1 MPEAPLHQNS
11 SWISF
16 LRQFGPI
23 PQNENSFDERIEA
36 SIRRWKVAPIKV
48 ELDYLQELVENF
60 RSDSPHSIILTGTAG
75 DGKTFYCREVW
86 RLLQGDQSDWNPD
99 AMVQELKVGKLTLIV
114 IKDLSE
120 ITGEEKKKQLS
131 LIADTLA
138 GLTDDTLYLIAAN
151 DGQLLEGWSQL
162 EAGEQSRKIRKEI
175 EDLLV
180 SGRRRSNKFN
190 FELYN
195 LSRTTANTIFPKV
208 LKAILEHPGWDQCTD
223 CQYLGAVEGQNPC
236 PIFENKTRLEGTVE
250 NRLVQQRVSD
260 LLELSELNGFHLPI
274 RQMLILVANTILGHA
289 EAKDGLMSCK
299 EVSKLVRQK
308 SISKAS
314 LYRNIFGENLPERRR
329 DSKEVF
335 KVLRRFGIGTETS
348 NFIDNILIF
357 GGDDPELKGYYEEL
371 LLSDPYYGADSS
383 YRTGQQAYLEG
394 GEDRTG
400 DEFLRLLTGQRQRL
414 FFTVPER
421 LSAQL
426 RLWQLTTFHYADEYL
441 NDVHRALDHGEK
453 VKADILARL
462 VRGLNRI
469 FTGILLRNDKQLIL
483 ATSGSFSQARVS
495 LVYEDAIP
503 VRRNHS
509 GEGIQIEADLD
520 LKRPLLVVNLSQKQ
534 RVGLPLNLRR
544 YEYLSRIAEGSLP
557 NSFSRECY
565 EDILAFKTSL
575 LRQLTIRRGRDVDED
590 DSGRLTLNLISR
602 LNSDGLISDPYYI
615 EVKMQ

>member
-1 MPEAPLHQNS
+1 MPEEPLHQIS

-16 LRQFGPI
+16 LRQYGPI

-36 SIRRWKVAPIKV
+36 SIKRWKVDPIKV
-48 ELDYLQELVENF
+48 GLEHLRELVENF
-60 RSDSPHSIILTGTAG
+60 RSDSPRSIILTGTAG

-86 RLLQGDQSDWNPD
+86 RALQGNQHGWDPE
-99 AMVQELKVGKLTLIV
+99 AMVQELKVGKFTLIV

-120 ITGEEKKKQLS
+120 ITGEEKRNQLT
-131 LIADTLA
+131 LIADSLA
-138 GLTDDTLYLIAAN
+138 GIAEDTLYLVAAN
-151 DGQLLEGWSQL
+151 DGQILEGWSHL
-162 EAGEQSRKIRKEI
+162 VTGEHAKKIKKEI
-175 EDLLV
+175 EDLLIT
-180 SGRRRSNKFN
+180 GRRSSSKFN
-190 FELYN
+190 FYLYN
-195 LSRTTANTIFPKV
+195 LSRTSAETIFPKV
-208 LKAILEHPGWDQCTD
+208 LEAILKHTGWDQCTN
-223 CQYLGAVEGQNPC
+223 CQLREALEGQNPC
-236 PIFENKTRLEGTVE
+236 PIWENKTRLEGTAE
-250 NRLVQQRVSD
+250 DQLIQQRVSD

-274 RQMLILVANTILGHA
+274 RQMLILVANTILGHS

-299 EVSKLVRQK
+299 EVPKLIQRE

-329 DSKEVF
+329 DSKEIF
-335 KVLRRFGIGTETS
+335 KVMRRFGIGSETS
-348 NFIDNILIF
+348 NFIDNIMIF

-371 LLSDPYYGADSS
+371 LLSDPHYGADTTF
-383 YRTGQQAYLEG
+383 RTGQQAYLEG
-394 GEDRTG
+394 GEDRAG
-400 DEFLRLLTGQRQRL
+400 DEFLKLLTGQRQRL
-414 FFTVPER
+414 FFTVPEH
-421 LSAQL
+421 LSSPL
-426 RLWQLTTFHYADEYL
+426 RLWQLTSFHYADEYL
-441 NDVHRALDHGEK
+441 NDVHRTLNRGEK

-495 LVYEDAIP
+495 RVYEDAIP

-509 GEGIQIEADLD
+509 GESIQIEADPD
-520 LKRPLLVVNLSQKQ
+520 LRRPLLIVSLSEKQ
-534 RVGLPLNLRR
+534 RVSLPLNLRR

-575 LRQLTIRRGRDVDED
+575 LRQLAIRRNREGDED

>member
-1 MPEAPLHQNS
+1 MPVEPLHPIS
-11 SWISF
+11 SWVAF
-16 LRQFGPI
+16 LRQYGPI

-36 SIRRWKVAPIKV
+36 SIKRWKVDPIKV
-48 ELDYLQELVENF
+48 GLEYLRELVDNF
-60 RSDSPHSIILTGTAG
+60 RSDSPRSIFLTGTAG

-86 RLLQGDQSDWNPD
+86 RALQGEQQAWNPD
-99 AMVQELKVGKLTLIV
+99 AMVQELKVGDFTLVV

-131 LIADTLA
+131 LIADALA
-138 GLTDDTLYLIAAN
+138 GKAENTLYLLAAN
-151 DGQLLEGWSQL
+151 DGQILEGWSQL
-162 EAGEQSRKIRKEI
+162 GGGEHARKIKKEI

-180 SGRRRSNKFN
+180 SGRRRSTKYN
-190 FELYN
+190 FYLYN
-195 LSRTTANTIFPKV
+195 LSRTSAEKIFPKV
-208 LKAILEHPGWDQCTD
+208 LEAILKHTGWDQCTN
-223 CQYLGAVEGQNPC
+223 CQLRGMAEVQKPC
-236 PIFENKTRLEGTVE
+236 PIWENKTRLEGTAE
-250 NRLVQQRVSD
+250 DKLIQQRVSD

-274 RQMLILVANTILGHA
+274 RQMLILVANAILGHA
-289 EAKDGLMSCK
+289 DAKDGLMSCK
-299 EVSKLVRQK
+299 EVPKLIRQE

-335 KVLRRFGIGTETS
+335 KVLRRFGIGSETS
-348 NFIDNILIF
+348 NFIDNIMIF

-371 LLSDPYYGADSS
+371 LLADPYYGADSA
-383 YRTGQQAYLEG
+383 YRVGQQAYLEG
-394 GEDRTG
+394 GEDRAG

-414 FFTVPER
+414 FFTIPER
-421 LSAQL
+421 LSSQL
-426 RLWQLTTFHYADEYL
+426 RLWQLTSFHYADEYL
-441 NDVHRALDHGEK
+441 NDVHRTLNRGEK
-453 VKADILARL
+453 VKAEILARL

-495 LVYEDAIP
+495 RVYEDAVPI
-503 VRRNHS
+503 RRNHS
-509 GEGIQIEADLD
+509 GEGIQIEADPD
-520 LKRPLLVVNLSQKQ
+520 LRRPLLVVNLSEKQ

-575 LRQLTIRRGRDVDED
+575 LRQLAIRRNLEVEED
-590 DSGRLTLNLISR
+590 DSGMLTLNLISR
-602 LNSDGLISDPYYI
+602 LNSDGLISDPDYI
-615 EVKMQ
+615 EVKIR

>member
-1 MPEAPLHQNS
+1 MPEEPLHQNS

-36 SIRRWKVAPIKV
+36 SLRRWKVAPIKV
-48 ELDYLQELVENF
+48 ELEYLQELVENF
-60 RSDSPHSIILTGTAG
+60 RSDSPRSIILTGTAG

-86 RLLQGDQSDWNPD
+86 RMLQGDQPDWDPD
-99 AMVQELKVGKLTLIV
+99 AMVQDLKVGKFTLIV

-120 ITGEEKKKQLS
+120 ITGEEKKHQLS
-131 LIADTLA
+131 LIADTLS
-138 GLTDDTLYLIAAN
+138 GLTEDTFYLIAAN

-162 EAGEQSRKIRKEI
+162 EVGKQSRDIRKEI

-180 SGRRRSNKFN
+180 SGHRRSDRFN
-190 FELYN
+190 FEIYN
-195 LSRTTANTIFPKV
+195 LSRTSSDTIFPKV
-208 LKAILEHPGWDQCTD
+208 LKAILGHPGWSQCTD
-223 CQYLGAVEGQNPC
+223 CQYRGSVEGQNPC
-236 PIFENKTRLEGTVE
+236 PIWENKARLDGNVE
-250 NRLVQQRVSD
+250 NRLVQNRIRD
-260 LLELSELNGFHLPI
+260 LLELAELNGFHLPI
-274 RQMLILVANTILGHA
+274 RHMLILVANTILGHSD
-289 EAKDGLMSCK
+289 AKDGLMSCR
-299 EVSKLVRQK
+299 EVPRFVRQE

-335 KVLRRFGIGTETS
+335 KVLRRFGIGVETS

-383 YRTGQQAYLEG
+383 YRAGQQAYLEG
-394 GEDRTG
+394 GEDRVS
-400 DEFLRLLTGQRQRL
+400 DEFLRLLSGQRQRL
-414 FFTVPER
+414 FFTIPER
-421 LSAQL
+421 LSEQL
-426 RLWQLTTFHYADEYL
+426 LLWQLTTFHYADEYL
-441 NDVHRALDHGEK
+441 NDVHRALDRGEK
-453 VKADILARL
+453 VKVEILARL

-509 GEGIQIEADLD
+509 GESIQIEADPD
-520 LKRPLLVVNLSQKQ
+520 LKRPILIVNLSERL

-575 LRQLTIRRGRDVDED
+575 LRHLSIRRRQNVDED